1 MIIEKMKS
9 NNYIEE
15 KEEILN
21 KEEKDVNLINKYV
34 IESSFL
40 YFFEEDLILNI
51 YKHKKTILIILLILL
66 SLFYYIPATKL
77 NSNLQDIENYIKDN
91 LQNKLYHSK
100 SLFQKNDNPL
110 ISIVISTFNGEIYL
124 KPVVRSIQNQDLL
137 NLEIIIVDDASLDNS
152 VKVVEELMKEDPR
165 IILIK
170 NGINRGTLY
179 TKTRGVLNAKGKYVM
194 TLDHDNLYAKENVF
208 SMLYNESEKYNLDL
222 LGFAALETP
231 VDIRNSKNVLYHN
244 YKNTNII
251 QKPIIQTLFLS
262 VNYRSQSSTSL
273 CMYFIKT
280 ELFLKVIKQLGDK
293 FINRNI
299 DAYDDAIS
307 MLLLSRNALTLK
319 HSKEIVYI
327 ILNWPEEYSVPL
339 TFQKTVKK
347 RERERR
353 NCYSYLTFAEILLL
367 YTDNDKNDK
376 RYTMNFIEWFLKNEK
391 CKNQSDIFNDTLRV
405 SNLFLNNEYINS
417 KIKREISSY
426 LEQIR
431 RFI

>member
-1 MIIEKMKS
+1 MKS
-9 NNYIEE
+9 NNYI
-15 KEEILN
+15 
-21 KEEKDVNLINKYV
+21 EEKDVNLINKYV

-426 LEQIR
+426 LEQISQ
-431 RFI
+431 FI

>member
-124 KPVVRSIQNQDLL
+124 K
-137 NLEIIIVDDASLDNS
+137 LEIIIVDDASLDNS

-208 SMLYNESEKYNLDL
+208 SILYNESEKYNLDL

-251 QKPIIQTLFLS
+251 KKPIIQTLFLS
-262 VNYRSQSSTSL
+262 VNYRFQSSTSL

-280 ELFLKVIKQLGDK
+280 ELFLNVIKQLGDK

-307 MLLLSRNALTLK
+307 MLLLSRNALTFK

-327 ILNWPEEYSVPL
+327 ILNWPEEYSVSL
-339 TFQKTVKK
+339 TFQNTVKK

-367 YTDNDKNDK
+367 YTNNDKNDK

-426 LEQIR
+426 LDQIR
-431 RFI
+431 QFI

>member
-1 MIIEKMKS
+1 M
-9 NNYIEE
+9 
-15 KEEILN
+15 
-21 KEEKDVNLINKYV
+21 
-34 IESSFL
+34 
-40 YFFEEDLILNI
+40 
-51 YKHKKTILIILLILL
+51 
-66 SLFYYIPATKL
+66 
-77 NSNLQDIENYIKDN
+77 
-91 LQNKLYHSK
+91 YHSK